1 MLTNQKMIQKQIQIQ
16 KQLSILSYYFPL
28 VRDFMAHKPY
38 QSGFLF
44 VYKPPGI
51 TSSDLVLKTK
61 RLLKQKSVGH
71 TGTLDRFAE
80 GLLILP
86 CGDYTAFSQVFLGKD
101 KTYYAEVVVG
111 LRTDSGDPEGVVE
124 VEERETIQS
133 VWESTFPTERL
144 ERELSE
150 LTKLKVQ
157 KAPKISALKVGGK
170 RQSDLVREGAL
181 VEEKERSISIYKVAD
196 IQKTNSG
203 FSFRI
208 HVSSGTYIRKI
219 VLDLSD
225 QWGIPLSLGRLVRE
239 SIGEFHLD
247 GVKPL
252 EEITNQDLRTWKE
265 VFPLPVRIA
274 DEAEKKAVVHGGYIW
289 DQLPKA
295 DENGFY
301 ILDSDE
307 TTILAWCTYDGKPD
321 HIPYRYRKVFFDPS
335 LKIMFSK

>member
-1 MLTNQKMIQKQIQIQ
+1 MSK
-16 KQLSILSYYFPL
+16 SY
-28 VRDFMAHKPY
+28 H
-38 QSGFLF
+38 SGFLF

-61 RLLKQKSVGH
+61 RILKQKSVGH

-101 KTYYAEVVVG
+101 KSYYAEVVVG
-111 LRTDSGDPEGVVE
+111 LKTDSGDPEGVVE
-124 VEERETIQS
+124 VDERETITS
-133 VWESTFPTERL
+133 RFASEFPVERL
-144 ERELSE
+144 EEELGK
-150 LTKLKVQ
+150 LTALTSQ

-170 RQSDLVREGAL
+170 RQSDLVREGQA
-181 VEEKERSISIYKVAD
+181 VEEKERAISIYKVED
-196 IQKTNSG
+196 IQRTNLG

-219 VLDLSD
+219 VLDLSEK
-225 QWGIPLSLGRLVRE
+225 WGIPLSLGRLVRE
-239 SIGEFHLD
+239 SIGEYNLN

-252 EEITNQDLRTWKE
+252 EEITHLDMRTWKE
-265 VFPLPVRIA
+265 VFPLPIRIA

-289 DQLPKA
+289 DKLPKA
-295 DENGFY
+295 GENGFY
-301 ILDSDE
+301 ILDADE
-307 TTILAWCTYDGKPD
+307 VTILAWCSYDGKPD

>member
-1 MLTNQKMIQKQIQIQ
+1 MVK
-16 KQLSILSYYFPL
+16 S
-28 VRDFMAHKPY
+28 D

-61 RLLKQKSVGH
+61 RLLGQKSVGH

-86 CGDYTAFSQVFLGKD
+86 CGDYTTFSQVFLGKD
-101 KTYYAEVVVG
+101 KTYLAEVVVG
-111 LRTDSGDPEGVVE
+111 LRTDSGDPDGVVE
-124 VEERETIQS
+124 IETRESSRVEFVSR
-133 VWESTFPTERL
+133 FPTERL
-144 ERELSE
+144 ETELKS
-150 LTKLKVQ
+150 LTEQKTQ

-170 RQSDLVREGAL
+170 RQSDLFREGTV
-181 VEEKERSISIYKVAD
+181 VEEKERNITIHSVVD
-196 IQKTNSG
+196 IQKTETG

-219 VLDLSD
+219 ILDLSD
-225 QWGIPLSLGRLVRE
+225 KWGIPLSLGRLVRE
-239 SIGEFHLD
+239 SIGEYGLD

-252 EEITNQDLRTWKE
+252 EEITKADLRTWKE
-265 VFPLPVRIA
+265 VFPLPVRIV
-274 DEAEKKAVVHGGYIW
+274 DEAERKAVVHGGYIW
-289 DQLPKA
+289 DKLPKA
-295 DENGFY
+295 DSLGFY

-307 TTILAWCTYDGKPD
+307 TTILAWCSYDEKPA

-335 LKIMFSK
+335 AKIMFSK

>member
-1 MLTNQKMIQKQIQIQ
+1 MSK
-16 KQLSILSYYFPL
+16 S
-28 VRDFMAHKPY
+28 D

-61 RLLKQKSVGH
+61 RLLGQKSVGH

-86 CGDYTAFSQVFLGKD
+86 CGDYTTFSQVFLGKD
-101 KTYYAEVVVG
+101 KTYLAEVVVG
-111 LRTDSGDPEGVVE
+111 LRTDSGDPDGVVE
-124 VEERETIQS
+124 IETRESSRVEFVSR
-133 VWESTFPTERL
+133 FPTERL
-144 ERELSE
+144 ETELKS
-150 LTKLKVQ
+150 LTEQKTQ

-170 RQSDLVREGAL
+170 RQSDLFREGTV
-181 VEEKERSISIYKVAD
+181 VEEKERNITIHSVVD
-196 IQKTNSG
+196 IQKTETG

-219 VLDLSD
+219 ILDLSD
-225 QWGIPLSLGRLVRE
+225 KWGIPLSLGRLVRE
-239 SIGEFHLD
+239 SIGEYGLD

-252 EEITNQDLRTWKE
+252 EEITKADLRTWKE
-265 VFPLPVRIA
+265 VFPLPVRIV
-274 DEAEKKAVVHGGYIW
+274 DEAERKAVVHGGYIW
-289 DQLPKA
+289 DKLPKA
-295 DENGFY
+295 DSLGFY

-307 TTILAWCTYDGKPD
+307 TTILAWCSYEEKPA

-335 LKIMFSK
+335 AKIMFSK

>member
-1 MLTNQKMIQKQIQIQ
+1 
-16 KQLSILSYYFPL
+16 
-28 VRDFMAHKPY
+28 MAKSD

-61 RLLKQKSVGH
+61 RLLGQKSVGH

-86 CGDYTAFSQVFLGKD
+86 CGDYTTFSQVFLGKD
-101 KTYYAEVVVG
+101 KTYLAEVVVG
-111 LRTDSGDPEGVVE
+111 LRTDSGDPDGVVE
-124 VEERETIQS
+124 IETRESSRVEFVSR
-133 VWESTFPTERL
+133 FPTERL
-144 ERELSE
+144 ETELKS
-150 LTKLKVQ
+150 LTEQKTQ

-170 RQSDLVREGAL
+170 RQSDLFREGTV
-181 VEEKERSISIYKVAD
+181 VEEKERNITIHSVVD
-196 IQKTNSG
+196 IQKTETG

-219 VLDLSD
+219 ILDLSD
-225 QWGIPLSLGRLVRE
+225 KWGIPLSLGRLVRE
-239 SIGEFHLD
+239 SIGEYGLD

-252 EEITNQDLRTWKE
+252 EEITKADLRTWKE
-265 VFPLPVRIA
+265 VFPLPVRIV
-274 DEAEKKAVVHGGYIW
+274 DEAERKAVVHGGYIW
-289 DQLPKA
+289 DKLPKA
-295 DENGFY
+295 DSLGFY

-307 TTILAWCTYDGKPD
+307 TTILAWCSYEEKPA

-335 LKIMFSK
+335 AKIMFSK

>member
-1 MLTNQKMIQKQIQIQ
+1 MSK
-16 KQLSILSYYFPL
+16 S
-28 VRDFMAHKPY
+28 Y

-44 VYKPPGI
+44 VYKPQGI

-124 VEERETIQS
+124 VDERETIS
-133 VWESTFPTERL
+133 SRFESEYTIERL
-144 ERELSE
+144 EEELGG
-150 LTKLKVQ
+150 LTKLTTQ

-181 VEEKERSISIYKVAD
+181 VEEKERSISIYKVSE
-196 IQKTNSG
+196 IQRTEVG

-219 VLDLSD
+219 ILDLSEK
-225 QWGIPLSLGRLVRE
+225 WGIPMSLGRLVRE
-239 SIGEFHLD
+239 SIGEFDLN

-252 EEITNQDLRTWKE
+252 EEITHFDLRTWKE

-274 DEAEKKAVVHGGYIW
+274 DEAEKKAVIHGGYIW
-289 DQLPKA
+289 DKLPKA
-295 DENGFY
+295 EENGFY

-307 TTILAWCTYDGKPD
+307 TTILAWCSYDGKPD

-335 LKIMFSK
+335 LKIMFSN

>member
-1 MLTNQKMIQKQIQIQ
+1 MSK
-16 KQLSILSYYFPL
+16 S
-28 VRDFMAHKPY
+28 Y

-44 VYKPPGI
+44 VYKPQGI

-124 VEERETIQS
+124 VDERETIS
-133 VWESTFPTERL
+133 SRFVSEYTIERL
-144 ERELSE
+144 EEELAG
-150 LTKLKVQ
+150 LTKLTTQ

-181 VEEKERSISIYKVAD
+181 VAEKERSISIYKVSE
-196 IQKTNSG
+196 IQRTEVG

-219 VLDLSD
+219 ILDLSEK
-225 QWGIPLSLGRLVRE
+225 WGIPMSLGRLVRE
-239 SIGEFHLD
+239 SIGEFDLN
-247 GVKPL
+247 GVKPV
-252 EEITNQDLRTWKE
+252 EEITYKDLRTWKE

-274 DEAEKKAVVHGGYIW
+274 DGAEKKAVIHGGYIW
-289 DQLPKA
+289 DKLPKA
-295 DENGFY
+295 EENGFY

-307 TTILAWCTYDGKPD
+307 TTILAWCSYDGKPD

-335 LKIMFSK
+335 LKIMFSN